1 MLPNFVATAMG
12 FQWITWI
19 SLCGTNFSCQ
29 AMNTFQTIIQTNS
42 RQCITL
48 YNSWEIF
55 CVINKRVKIFSI
67 LFIFYVE
74 HDRSTNTAFGLN
86 GLSPKSQ
93 HTWQQ
98 GVKSKGIPASSA
110 KLPWNPKKSQVLKNV
125 CYWNKLLVCSDK
137 VPGSCELCWVERVSQ
152 FAWIV

>member
-55 CVINKRVKIFSI
+55 CVKNKRVKIFSI

-98 GVKSKGIPASSA
+98 KIPTHMAAGGKGRFQKTPAR
-110 KLPWNPKKSQVLKNV
+110 KLSGGGG
-125 CYWNKLLVCSDK
+125 
-137 VPGSCELCWVERVSQ
+137 GSPLFPLTFFPLGFREPTVRGGGRGGTPP
-152 FAWIV
+152 FR

>member
-98 GVKSKGIPASSA
+98 KIPTHMAAGGKIWGNSSLISKIALEPQEIPDSQKRMLLKQVVGVLWQGA
-110 KLPWNPKKSQVLKNV
+110 
-125 CYWNKLLVCSDK
+125 
-137 VPGSCELCWVERVSQ
+137 
-152 FAWIV
+152 